1 MLSRIRLIAWDT
13 FLDVARHKMLTVH
26 LVFVC
31 IALGLFNLFGHF
43 ATTPTLE
50 YRMIQDVGLSIIS
63 LFGFL
68 IALFIGSTTLRDEI
82 QRKTVYAILT
92 LPMGRWELYTG
103 KFLGTLLAAIL
114 NVLVMLGIL
123 TGLLYL
129 KYGVLWTG
137 FHWVALFMLF
147 EFAIMTAMVLLFSL
161 ADSLIVCFSLSIFC
175 VLLGNMADHVRHLAL
190 EADIPLL
197 SWLVD
202 VVYWI
207 VPNFGYFNIK
217 HKILK
222 DFAISPSFALWAA
235 GYAACYLFFLLVTG
249 SWAFKKKDL

>member
-1 MLSRIRLIAWDT
+1 MLSRIRLIMWDT
-13 FLDVARHKMLTVH
+13 FLDVARHKMLMVH

-31 IALGLFNLFGHF
+31 ISLGLFNLFGHF
-43 ATTPTLE
+43 STTPSLE

-103 KFLGTLLAAIL
+103 KFLGTLLAAVV
-114 NVLVMLGIL
+114 NVLIMLGIL

-129 KYGVLWTG
+129 KFGVLWTG
-137 FHWVALFMLF
+137 FQWVALFMLF
-147 EFAIMTAMVLLFSL
+147 EFAIMTGMVLLFSL

-175 VLLGNMADHVRHLAL
+175 VLIGNMAEHVQHLVR

-197 SWLVD
+197 SYLTD
-202 VVYWI
+202 VVYCFI
-207 VPNFGYFNIK
+207 PNFGYFNIK
-217 HKILK
+217 FKILK
-222 DFAISPSFALWAA
+222 DLTISPSFALWAA
-235 GYAACYLFFLLVTG
+235 AYAACYLLFLLVAG
-249 SWAFKKKDL
+249 SWALKKKDL